1 MSTDETNNNDFQ
13 QNEKKDVSF
22 SQQDKEDK
30 LNQTDQN
37 IDDYMDEEFDDGE
50 DHRPSYQKKR
60 VIVPSITAIIFLII
74 GIYFM
79 VHGMHFQSTDDAFV
93 EGHIV
98 SIAPRVAG
106 PVKEMLITDNQPVKK
121 GDLLIVI
128 DPNDYE
134 AKLEQTKAKLA
145 QVKASLKISEDD
157 ITRSKSGLEASGHD
171 VVSTRSKLDFSQ
183 KDYKRYSAMYKE
195 GISSKQEY
203 DNSKTGLTV
212 AKAAYKSA
220 VENERAAKAMLES
233 AKAKRE
239 ATLAD
244 IQRLE
249 AEVKTDE
256 LNLSYTKIYAPEDGL
271 ITNRSVEQGNYVQVA
286 QPMFAIV
293 PETVWIVANFK
304 ETQLT
309 YMKPGQDVKVKI
321 DTYPGKKFKARV
333 DSIQRATGAKAS
345 LFPPENAVGSYVKIV
360 QRVPVKIVFTED
372 ISKYNIVPGM
382 SVVPEVKVR

>member
-37 IDDYMDEEFDDGE
+37 IDDDMDEDFDDGE

-145 QVKASLKISEDD
+145 QAKASLKISEDD
-157 ITRSKSGLEASGHD
+157 I
-171 VVSTRSKLDFSQ
+171 TRSKLDFSQ

-233 AKAKRE
+233 AKAKR
-239 ATLAD
+239 
-244 IQRLE
+244 
-249 AEVKTDE
+249 
-256 LNLSYTKIYAPEDGL
+256 G
-271 ITNRSVEQGNYVQVA
+271 
-286 QPMFAIV
+286 
-293 PETVWIVANFK
+293 
-304 ETQLT
+304 
-309 YMKPGQDVKVKI
+309 
-321 DTYPGKKFKARV
+321 
-333 DSIQRATGAKAS
+333 
-345 LFPPENAVGSYVKIV
+345 
-360 QRVPVKIVFTED
+360 
-372 ISKYNIVPGM
+372 
-382 SVVPEVKVR
+382 

>member
-1 MSTDETNNNDFQ
+1 MSTEETNNNEQ
-13 QNEKKDVSF
+13 INEKDAENVETKPAMQEESD
-22 SQQDKEDK
+22 DDED
-30 LNQTDQN
+30 
-37 IDDYMDEEFDDGE
+37 DD
-50 DHRPSYQKKR
+50 RPSYKKKR
-60 VIVPSITAIIFLII
+60 VIVPTITAIVFFLI

-79 VHGMHFQSTDDAFV
+79 VHSMHFQSTDDAFV

-98 SIAPRVAG
+98 SIAPRVSG
-106 PVKEMLITDNQPVKK
+106 PVEQMLITDNQPVKK

-134 AKLEQTKAKLA
+134 AKLAQSKAKLA
-145 QVKASLKISEDD
+145 QAKASLKISEDD
-157 ITRSKSGLEASGHD
+157 ITKFESGLEESGHD
-171 VVSTRSKLDFSQ
+171 IVSTKSKLDFAQ
-183 KDYKRYSAMYKE
+183 KDFKRYSAMYKE
-195 GISSKQEY
+195 GISSKQDY
-203 DNSKTGLTV
+203 DHSKTGLTV
-212 AKAAYKSA
+212 AQAGHKSA
-220 VENERAAKAMLES
+220 VEKEKAARAMLES

-239 ATLAD
+239 ATLAE
-244 IQRLE
+244 IEKLE

-256 LNLSYTKIYAPEDGL
+256 LNLSYTKIYAPQDGL
-271 ITNRSVEQGNYVQVA
+271 ITNRNVEQGNYVQTA

-293 PETVWIVANFK
+293 PETVWVVANFK

-309 YMKPGQDVKVKI
+309 YMKPGQNVNVKI
-321 DTYPGKKFKARV
+321 DTYPGKKFKAKV